1 MEINEN
7 AARPAG
13 TLEGTLLRVL
23 YHRES
28 KVSLFILFLLG
39 WSLVVFGQHFTNPT
53 HWESSSIAVEAGLRP
68 APLHP
73 CRVASRQPP

>member
-1 MEINEN
+1 MKINEN

-13 TLEGTLLRVL
+13 TLEVTLLRVL

-53 HWESSSIAVEAGLRP
+53 H
-68 APLHP
+68 
-73 CRVASRQPP
+73 

>member
-13 TLEGTLLRVL
+13 TLEVTLLRVL

-39 WSLVVFGQHFTNPT
+39 WSLVVFGQH
-53 HWESSSIAVEAGLRP
+53 L
-68 APLHP
+68 
-73 CRVASRQPP
+73 ASFIKKEHFWCTR

>member
-1 MEINEN
+1 MKINEN

-13 TLEGTLLRVL
+13 TLEVTLLRVL

-53 HWESSSIAVEAGLRP
+53 HEKAIVLP
-68 APLHP
+68 
-73 CRVASRQPP
+73 